1 MPDLGTI
8 YLADV
13 VDRYRK
19 TRDMCE
25 RAAAQVDDTAFFAA
39 PSAEVNSI
47 AVTMKHLGGNLVSR
61 FTDFLTADG
70 EKPTR
75 HRDTEFEIGGSESR
89 ADIEALWRRGW
100 DTLVA
105 ELEALR
111 PDDLVATIHI
121 RGEPLL
127 VVHALDRSLAHAS
140 YHAGQIV
147 QLAKHWAGSEWKT
160 LSIPR
165 GGSEG
170 LNAAMTGGTERPNA
184 AGGGNTRERRAP

>member
-1 MPDLGTI
+1 MPDLGAI
-8 YLADV
+8 YLADMLE
-13 VDRYRK
+13 RYQK
-19 TRDMCE
+19 TRQTCE
-25 RAAAQVDDTAFFAA
+25 RAIAQVDDTAFFAT

-75 HRDTEFEIGGSESR
+75 NRDAEFEIGGSESR
-89 ADIEALWRRGW
+89 ADIEALWRQGW

-105 ELEALR
+105 ELEALQ

-127 VVHALDRSLAHAS
+127 VVQALDRSLAHAS

-147 QLAKHWAGSEWKT
+147 QLAKYYAGPAWKT

-165 GGSEG
+165 
-170 LNAAMTGGTERPNA
+170 
-184 AGGGNTRERRAP
+184 RA